1 MKVLA
6 ATMLLAAA
14 LSAGCAVQVGGPTAT
29 SERDEGERER
39 CEQSRGGGV
48 WMPAAGAC
56 IRGGG
61 GG

>member
-1 MKVLA
+1 MKTLV
-6 ATMLLAAA
+6 ATMLLTAV
-14 LSAGCAVQVGGPTAT
+14 LSAGCAVQVGGPA
-29 SERDEGERER
+29 SPSDRDRAEREQ

-48 WMPAAGAC
+48 WLPAAGAC